1 MTNSEKVR
9 DFSNTVAK
17 SMGKNLPISATKI
30 PLNQVKFLV
39 KMILDESVELLAAS
53 GVKADERKAIIE
65 GLLISDIDKRI
76 DLVCPKEDNIA
87 VLEQADAIVD
97 IEYYMKDVAARNG
110 INTDAIFDIVHK
122 ANMNKR
128 QLDGTFIMRSDGK
141 VIKPKG
147 WVSPEGDKLKEI
159 ERQISGNS
167 FNE

>member
-65 GLLISDIDKRI
+65 GLLIADVDKRS
-76 DLVCPKEDNIA
+76 DLLCPKEDNIA

-167 FNE
+167 FNG